1 MSKTFTA
8 ADTVINYNRAMPLTR
23 FTLVTVFA
31 IVALLAAESAE
42 AFRCKNR
49 IIRDGMHEQ
58 QVIALCGEPTT
69 RRHLGYATRGVSYGW
84 RRDYPGGYSRRQYPG
99 GSTLIE
105 EVVITEMV
113 YNFGPRKF
121 MRRLVFEGGVLTSI
135 ESIGYG
141 YRED

>member
-1 MSKTFTA
+1 
-8 ADTVINYNRAMPLTR
+8 MPLSR
-23 FTLVTVFA
+23 FTFITVFA

-49 IIRDGMHEQ
+49 IVRDGMHEQ

-69 RRHLGYATRGVSYGW
+69 RRHLGYATRGVNYGW
-84 RRDYPGGYSRRQYPG
+84 RRDYPGGISRRQYPG
-99 GSTLIE
+99 HTTLIE
-105 EVVITEMV
+105 EVVITEYV

-121 MRRLVFEGGVLTSI
+121 MRRLVFEGGVLVTI